1 MLGFGI
7 RTIEG
12 LNITKI
18 PESKK
23 NDVYFSIQNNLKKW
37 GNFLI
42 YSDKQLKLTKNGF
55 LFADAIA
62 VDLMI

>member
-12 LNITKI
+12 LDLTKI

-42 YSDKQLKLTKNGF
+42 YCDMQLKLTKNGF

>member
-7 RTIEG
+7 RTING
-12 LNITKI
+12 LDLRKI

-42 YSDKQLKLTKNGF
+42 YNDKKLMLTKNGF

-62 VDLMI
+62 VDLMV

>member
-12 LNITKI
+12 LDLTKI

-42 YSDKQLKLTKNGF
+42 YSDQQLKLTKNGF